1 MESEHYQKITILI
14 QREFVSWRNWHRRLL
29 HFPLR
34 KYCIESF
41 FQSSV
46 FAYVVHVL
54 QFEER
59 FAAWCLQVAK
69 SVLSLRCDGWRRLS
83 VKMAKKFHYCDL
95 TLNWIET
102 GRNFNQIHSLSNQK
116 GRQEDE
122 NFLLPR
128 KLFIRSSQ
136 QVFFPASCLSFLVS
150 AKKFCHCHV
159 DFPFTMWW
167 WRLLRTRS
175 QRWKEGKG
183 KVCWCRLL
191 LLKNELVGTA
201 FAARNLLWFKLGL
214 LLLTAILGSRVD
226 DARSSSP

>member
-1 MESEHYQKITILI
+1 MFTSSKKCLVTAL
-14 QREFVSWRNWHRRLL
+14 WRMKTPKCEN
-29 HFPLR
+29 
-34 KYCIESF
+34 
-41 FQSSV
+41 
-46 FAYVVHVL
+46 
-54 QFEER
+54 
-59 FAAWCLQVAK
+59 
-69 SVLSLRCDGWRRLS
+69 G
-83 VKMAKKFHYCDL
+83 KKFHYCDL